1 MECSLWY
8 QSPTMLEPSSSAA
21 SLKIS
26 FVALHAC
33 FHHYSDF
40 IFESTSLSNAFW
52 YQFIFADDPKV
63 SVLSSDVVMLSDSS
77 SPLQYLSWIVILFRL
92 CCCQVVLLL
101 RRLLCHYRSDL
112 VHRSLDLLTSFWY
125 QMPRWFG

>member
-40 IFESTSLSNAFW
+40 IFGSPILHHRCYRRIIGPDHAIVSSLS
-52 YQFIFADDPKV
+52 P
-63 SVLSSDVVMLSDSS
+63 
-77 SPLQYLSWIVILFRL
+77 FRIDFS
-92 CCCQVVLLL
+92 Q
-101 RRLLCHYRSDL
+101 
-112 VHRSLDLLTSFWY
+112 
-125 QMPRWFG
+125 